1 MKKILLIAV
10 LTLVVAMFALS
21 AFGMSVPRDE
31 FQTIKKAVKENPEA
45 VSGREAKWFKILV
58 TDTKTG
64 KETVKVTLPI
74 SVFDI
79 ISDCVDLKN
88 VKVDDWNCKVDLR
101 ALFKEL
107 KAAGPMMFIEVQ
119 EKDEIVKIWL
129 E

>member
-1 MKKILLIAV
+1 MKKILFIAV
-10 LTLVVAMFALS
+10 LTLVVAMFTLS

-45 VSGREAKWFKILV
+45 VPGREAKWFKILV
-58 TDTKTG
+58 TDAKTG

-79 ISDCVDLKN
+79 VSDCVDLKN

-107 KAAGPMMFIEVQ
+107 KAAGPMIFIEVQ

>member
-10 LTLVVAMFALS
+10 VALVVAMFSLS

-45 VSGREAKWFKILV
+45 VPGREAKWFKILV
-58 TDTKTG
+58 TDAKTG
-64 KETVKVTLPI
+64 KATVKVTLPI

-79 ISDCVDLKN
+79 VSNCVDLQN
-88 VKVDDWNCKVDLR
+88 VKVDDWKCKVDLR

-107 KAAGPMMFIEVQ
+107 KTAGPMMFIEVQ
-119 EKDEIVKIWL
+119 EEDEIVKIWL